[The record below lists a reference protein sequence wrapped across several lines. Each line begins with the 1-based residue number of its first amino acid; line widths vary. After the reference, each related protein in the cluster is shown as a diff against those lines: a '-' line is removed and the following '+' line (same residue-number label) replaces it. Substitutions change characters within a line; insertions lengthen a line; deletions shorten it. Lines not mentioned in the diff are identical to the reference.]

1 MACLRMLFWDQLS
14 ESIPTL
20 QQANKEKDILLMC
33 ELMQDAKQVKHHKK
47 KLVLLFSAMRHFA
60 EQRRQE
66 GWEVVYIAITQSASK
81 KTWIDHGEDLIQSRK
96 LQRVMLTKPSDFTR
110 WQELQAWKKT
120 AKVPVE
126 IAEDTRFYCTENR
139 FSEWAQGRKQLRM
152 EYFYREM
159 RSQFEILMDHGK
171 PCGGQWNYDAENRKP
186 PKEGLVIPAPFVQ
199 PPDTITQGVMA
210 EVEKIFPDH
219 FGSTSGFNI
228 GVTREQALASL
239 AQFIEQRLAMFG
251 DYQDAMLEGEPWM
264 YHAHISFYLNCGLLT
279 PNECVSRAE
288 QGWRDGH
295 APLASV
301 EGFIRQ
307 ILGWREYVRGI

>member
-66 GWEVVYIAITQSASK
+66 GWEVVYIAITQSASE

-96 LQRVMLTKPSDFTR
+96 LQRVMLTKPSDFAR

-126 IAEDTRFYCTENR
+126 IAEALRFY
-139 FSEWAQGRKQLRM
+139 
-152 EYFYREM
+152 
-159 RSQFEILMDHGK
+159 
-171 PCGGQWNYDAENRKP
+171 
-186 PKEGLVIPAPFVQ
+186 
-199 PPDTITQGVMA
+199 
-210 EVEKIFPDH
+210 
-219 FGSTSGFNI
+219 
-228 GVTREQALASL
+228 
-239 AQFIEQRLAMFG
+239 
-251 DYQDAMLEGEPWM
+251 
-264 YHAHISFYLNCGLLT
+264 
-279 PNECVSRAE
+279 
-288 QGWRDGH
+288 
-295 APLASV
+295 
-301 EGFIRQ
+301 
-307 ILGWREYVRGI
+307 